1 MNRVKVDQGGFE
13 YMRFI
18 AIEPRMKYAN
28 GRKTDEQERNGEDIP
43 MYTVTCLAKVK
54 GANKPETITV
64 KVPMATEPKVD
75 EFAKVAFANLTAYAY
90 ASGNDRAQL
99 SFQAEKM
106 GLARE

>member
-1 MNRVKVDQGGFE
+1 M
-13 YMRFI
+13 
-18 AIEPRMKYAN
+18 
-28 GRKTDEQERNGEDIP
+28 
-43 MYTVTCLAKVK
+43 
-54 GANKPETITV
+54 